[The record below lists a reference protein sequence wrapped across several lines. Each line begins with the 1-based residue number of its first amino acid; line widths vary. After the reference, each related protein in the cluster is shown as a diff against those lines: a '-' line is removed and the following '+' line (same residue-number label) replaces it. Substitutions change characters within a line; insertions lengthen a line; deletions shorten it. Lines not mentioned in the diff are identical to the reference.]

1 MLVPMAETLQA
12 NRITLVQLTEDFGLV
27 ADTAGTAFPEWQ
39 ASMPE
44 LTARENETVEEIKH
58 EYLHLARYDL
68 LEPVVKLVVLSP
80 LLKLAGFYRPPF
92 YIAAEKS
99 IDLISQDGDLTVRGQ
114 IDILVFQPKFW
125 VILIEAKRSYY
136 SLRAAIPQTLAYMMG
151 QAQPVS
157 FGFVTNGS
165 EFQFIKLTNQNGWKY
180 SLSHTFSLDRNND
193 LQQVTRILR
202 HLGQIASAIQP

>member
-1 MLVPMAETLQA
+1 MAETLQA
-12 NRITLVQLTEDFGLV
+12 NRITLVQLAEDFGLV
-27 ADTAGTAFPEWQ
+27 ANTAEAAFLEWQ
-39 ASMPE
+39 ESTAE
-44 LTARENETVEEIKH
+44 LTAREMETVEEIKQ

-157 FGFVTNGS
+157 FGFVTNGN
-165 EFQFIKLTNQNGWKY
+165 EFQFLKLVHQNSWEY
-180 SLSHTFSLDRNND
+180 SLSHTFSLDRHDD
-193 LQQVTRILR
+193 LQQVIRILR
-202 HLGQIASAIQP
+202 HLGQLAKVA

>member
-1 MLVPMAETLQA
+1 MAETLQA
-12 NRITLVQLTEDFGLV
+12 NRITLVQLAEEFGLV
-27 ADTAGTAFPEWQ
+27 ANTAGTAFLEWQ
-39 ASMPE
+39 GSIPE
-44 LTARENETVEEIKH
+44 LTAREIETLEEIKQ

-68 LEPVVKLVVLSP
+68 LESVVKLVVLSP

-99 IDLISQDGDLTVRGQ
+99 IDLVSQDGELTMRGQ

-136 SLRAAIPQTLAYMMG
+136 SLRAAIPQTLAYVMG

-165 EFQFIKLTNQNGWKY
+165 EFQFLKLTSADGWQY
-180 SLSHTFSLDRNND
+180 SLSHTFSLDRDDD
-193 LQQVTRILR
+193 LQQVTRTLR
-202 HLGQIASAIQP
+202 HLGQIAAQSR

>member
-1 MLVPMAETLQA
+1 MAETLQA
-12 NRITLVQLTEDFGLV
+12 NRMTLVKLAEEFGLV
-27 ADTAGTAFPEWQ
+27 ANTAGTAFLEWQ
-39 ASMPE
+39 GSIPE
-44 LTARENETVEEIKH
+44 LTAREIETLEEIKQ
-58 EYLHLARYDL
+58 EYLHLAKYDL

-99 IDLISQDGDLTVRGQ
+99 IDLISQDNELTVRGQ

-136 SLRAAIPQTLAYMMG
+136 SLRAAIPQTLAYVMG

-165 EFQFIKLTNQNGWKY
+165 EFQFLKLTSADGWQY
-180 SLSHTFSLDRNND
+180 SLSHTFSLDRDDD
-193 LQQVTRILR
+193 LQQVTRTLR
-202 HLGQIASAIQP
+202 HLGQIAAQSR

>member
-1 MLVPMAETLQA
+1 MAETLQA
-12 NRITLVQLTEDFGLV
+12 NRITLVQLAEEFGLV
-27 ADTAGTAFPEWQ
+27 ANTAGTAFLEWQ
-39 ASMPE
+39 GSIPE
-44 LTARENETVEEIKH
+44 LTAREIETLEEIKQ

-99 IDLISQDGDLTVRGQ
+99 IDLVSQDGELTVRGQ

-136 SLRAAIPQTLAYMMG
+136 SLRAAIPQTLAYVMG

-165 EFQFIKLTNQNGWKY
+165 EFQFLKLTSADGWQY
-180 SLSHTFSLDRNND
+180 SLSHTFSLDRDDD
-193 LQQVTRILR
+193 LQQVTRTLR
-202 HLGQIASAIQP
+202 HLGQIAAQSR

>member
-1 MLVPMAETLQA
+1 MVEILQA
-12 NRITLVQLTEDFGLV
+12 NRITLVQLAEDFGLI
-27 ADTAGTAFPEWQ
+27 ADTSGTAFPEWQ
-39 ASMPE
+39 TSMPE
-44 LTARENETVEEIKH
+44 LTAREIETVEEIKQ

-68 LEPVVKLVVLSP
+68 LEPVVKLVILSP

-99 IDLISQDGDLTVRGQ
+99 IDLISQDGELTVRGQ

-151 QAQPVS
+151 QDQPVS

-165 EFQFIKLTNQNGWKY
+165 EFQFLKLTNQDGWEY
-180 SLSHTFSLDRNND
+180 SLSHTFAIDRNND
-193 LQQVTRILR
+193 LQQVAQILR
-202 HLGQIASAIQP
+202 HLGQLVTNSSS

>member
-1 MLVPMAETLQA
+1 MAETLQA
-12 NRITLVQLTEDFGLV
+12 NRITLVQLAEEFGLV
-27 ADTAGTAFPEWQ
+27 ANTAGTAFLEWQ
-39 ASMPE
+39 GSIPE
-44 LTARENETVEEIKH
+44 LTAREIETLEEIKQ

-99 IDLISQDGDLTVRGQ
+99 IDLVSQDGELTMRGQ

-165 EFQFIKLTNQNGWKY
+165 EFQFLKLTSADGWQY
-180 SLSHTFSLDRNND
+180 SLSHTFSLDRDDD
-193 LQQVTRILR
+193 LQQVTRTLR
-202 HLGQIASAIQP
+202 HLGQIAAQSR

>member
-1 MLVPMAETLQA
+1 MVETLQA
-12 NRITLVQLTEDFGLV
+12 NRITLVQLAEDFGLV

-39 ASMPE
+39 DSMPE
-44 LTARENETVEEIKH
+44 LTTREIETVEEVKQ

-68 LEPVVKLVVLSP
+68 LEPVVKLVILSP

-99 IDLISQDGDLTVRGQ
+99 IDLISQDGELTVRGQ

-151 QAQPVS
+151 NAQPIS

-165 EFQFIKLTNQNGWKY
+165 EFQFLKLTNQNGWQY
-180 SLSHTFSLDRNND
+180 SLSHTFSLDRKDD
-193 LQQVTRILR
+193 LQQVTRTLR
-202 HLGQIASAIQP
+202 HLGQVATRKQSEDA

>member
-1 MLVPMAETLQA
+1 MAETLQA
-12 NRITLVQLTEDFGLV
+12 NRITLVQLAEDFGLV
-27 ADTAGTAFPEWQ
+27 ANTAEAAFLEWQ
-39 ASMPE
+39 ESTAE
-44 LTARENETVEEIKH
+44 LTAREMETVEEIKQ

-151 QAQPVS
+151 QAQPGS
-157 FGFVTNGS
+157 FGFVTNGN
-165 EFQFIKLTNQNGWKY
+165 EFQFLNLVHQNSWEY
-180 SLSHTFSLDRNND
+180 SLSHTFSLDRHAD
-193 LQQVTRILR
+193 LQQVIRILR
-202 HLGQIASAIQP
+202 HLGQLAKVA

>member
-1 MLVPMAETLQA
+1 MAETLQA
-12 NRITLVQLTEDFGLV
+12 NRMTLVQLAEEFGLV
-27 ADTAGTAFPEWQ
+27 ANTAGTAFLEWQ
-39 ASMPE
+39 GSIPE
-44 LTARENETVEEIKH
+44 LTAREIETLEEIKQ

-99 IDLISQDGDLTVRGQ
+99 IDLVSQDGELTVRGQ

-136 SLRAAIPQTLAYMMG
+136 SLRAAIPQTLAYVMG

-165 EFQFIKLTNQNGWKY
+165 EFQFLKLTSADGWQY
-180 SLSHTFSLDRNND
+180 SLSHTFSLDRDDD
-193 LQQVTRILR
+193 LQQVTRTLR
-202 HLGQIASAIQP
+202 HLGQIAAQSR

>member
-1 MLVPMAETLQA
+1 MAETLQA
-12 NRITLVQLTEDFGLV
+12 NRMTLVKLAEEFGLV
-27 ADTAGTAFPEWQ
+27 ANTAGTAFLEWQ
-39 ASMPE
+39 GSIPE
-44 LTARENETVEEIKH
+44 LTAREIETLEEIKQ

-99 IDLISQDGDLTVRGQ
+99 IDLVSQDGELTMRGQ

-165 EFQFIKLTNQNGWKY
+165 EFQFLKLTSADGWQY
-180 SLSHTFSLDRNND
+180 SLSHTFSLDRDDD
-193 LQQVTRILR
+193 LQQVTRTLR
-202 HLGQIASAIQP
+202 HLGQIAAQSR